1 MPCSGV
7 RISWLMLA
15 RKRLLASVAASG
27 RLHGLLELGV
37 EALEILGL
45 GAFFQFGGQP
55 LGTFLN
61 LAPELEIPE
70 NDQQQ
75 DGQDDFNAEQAGPE
89 CARGKVERRLAA
101 EPAGC

>member
-1 MPCSGV
+1 MQRRADFMADVGEETAFGFRGGV
-7 RISWLMLA
+7 
-15 RKRLLASVAASG
+15 G
-27 RLHGLLELGV
+27 CLHGLLELGV

-89 CARGKVERRLAA
+89 RARGEGGAT
-101 EPAGC
+101 AGG